1 MSVIDVFTLADQIV
15 FDVQQVDLRAK

>member
-1 MSVIDVFTLADQIV
+1 MSVIDVFTLADPIV